1 MGSVDARGGKKMV
14 GRERKRRGFSSA
26 GRLSRP
32 RRPTQGLEGNR
43 IGRERDAEGE
53 PGRAASST
61 QFYRKLT
68 LDRWHSAA
76 LPSLLWQMLRND
88 LSKGLDPSST
98 L

>member
-1 MGSVDARGGKKMV
+1 MPEAEKKWSGESENGEGSRAPDVSPAP
-14 GRERKRRGFSSA
+14 A
-26 GRLSRP
+26 
-32 RRPTQGLEGNR
+32 RRPTQGREGNR